1 MLVIDVRNFL
11 SKFLPGPVLKTLIIG
26 CLGLA
31 VMDIILFSAI
41 LVVASFYA
49 LVFTSIYYLW
59 ISLFNLAPI

>member
-1 MLVIDVRNFL
+1 MLIVNVRDFL

-26 CLGLA
+26 CLGIA
-31 VMDIILFSAI
+31 IMDGVLFSAV

-49 LVFTSIYYLW
+49 LVLTSIYYLW